1 MAASLAEVAAV
12 MAGDESLRFC
22 THLSRLTLVYCQL
35 VRCPFHFISFA
46 LALHCIPFHSIPT
59 VQVSILCN
67 IPSLSF
73 FLSLL
78 KLKWKRRAHKAKGSG
93 LALAEGRSG
102 GRGIRTAIVQAGY
115 LE

>member
-1 MAASLAEVAAV
+1 MAASLAEVALV

-35 VRCPFHFISFA
+35 VRCPFHFICTCTA
-46 LALHCIPFHSIPT
+46 LHSIPFRRFRF
-59 VQVSILCN
+59 QSSAIFLLF
-67 IPSLSF
+67 LSF
-73 FLSLL
+73 FLPLEVEVE
-78 KLKWKRRAHKAKGSG
+78 KARAQSERESG

-115 LE
+115 LG